1 MKDYDLRKI
10 LLEDEIE
17 KEKQNNAEEAYINS
31 LLED

>member
-10 LLEDEIE
+10 LLEDEIGQE
-17 KEKQNNAEEAYINS
+17 EQNNAEKAYVNS